1 MQQLPPG
8 PAIPV
13 EDDDDSRPA
22 SSAHEQEQ
30 EQDQMLPEEA
40 VPPSV
45 TNKRN
50 KVVLDLHANLSPHF
64 PSHFH
69 HEVVDVPFYEEQPP
83 AASLLIVDP
92 DLSRTWLRPPPAAGD
107 SHGYWAPSSE
117 CKLPPNRSHLFPPGA
132 KGKPLGK
139 SALLLYP

>member
-8 PAIPV
+8 PAISV
-13 EDDDDSRPA
+13 EDESDSHPA
-22 SSAHEQEQ
+22 SPAHEQEQ
-30 EQDQMLPEEA
+30 EQEQEQMLPEEA

-92 DLSRTWLRPPPAAGD
+92 DLSRT
-107 SHGYWAPSSE
+107 
-117 CKLPPNRSHLFPPGA
+117 
-132 KGKPLGK
+132 
-139 SALLLYP
+139 